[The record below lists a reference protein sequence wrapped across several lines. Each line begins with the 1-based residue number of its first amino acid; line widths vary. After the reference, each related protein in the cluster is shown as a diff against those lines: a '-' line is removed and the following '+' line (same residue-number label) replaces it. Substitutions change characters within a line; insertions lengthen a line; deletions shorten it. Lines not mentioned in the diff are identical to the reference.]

1 MKKPRYAGFFF
12 ERRLADKR
20 KRAVS
25 SVSDTAL
32 FFMRLLSAFY
42 EERHQK
48 SAGYNV
54 LSLWAFLAL
63 CHSELDLLAFC
74 QSLEACV
81 LNCAVVNEYVRA
93 IGLGNKAEAF

>member
-1 MKKPRYAGFFF
+1 
-12 ERRLADKR
+12 
-20 KRAVS
+20 
-25 SVSDTAL
+25 
-32 FFMRLLSAFY
+32 MRLLSAFC

-48 SAGYNV
+48 SAGYDV

-63 CHSELDLLAFC
+63 SHSELHLLAFC

-93 IGLGNKAEAF
+93 IGLGDKAEAF